1 MAGGTGPSI
10 SASDRIE
17 QLNNVDRDVAKLLQY
32 AGTAIKALTS
42 AAPESNG
49 NQDDQAQNIEQR
61 KADFSA
67 ASSEYFG
74 TLSSIDVR
82 LRRHITALEKAGI
95 LPSEMG
101 AADLQSVQSDAK
113 SSQLSTANNR
123 TTITNGGLGNLDIGW
138 LNSRSD
144 HAEKPMEAELWEEAQ
159 RMVQR
164 TLDNKIWVEDEEDA
178 TMSDD
183 RAMSAA

>member
-1 MAGGTGPSI
+1 
-10 SASDRIE
+10 
-17 QLNNVDRDVAKLLQY
+17 
-32 AGTAIKALTS
+32 
-42 AAPESNG
+42 
-49 NQDDQAQNIEQR
+49 
-61 KADFSA
+61 
-67 ASSEYFG
+67 
-74 TLSSIDVR
+74 
-82 LRRHITALEKAGI
+82 
-95 LPSEMG
+95 MG

-113 SSQLSTANNR
+113 SSQLSAANNK